1 VVELL
6 SGPPDVYPP
15 WHDFGLPHLTDAL
28 VTERDERYLASLL
41 ERYDRL

>member
-1 VVELL
+1 L
-6 SGPPDVYPP
+6 SSPPDVYPP
-15 WHDFGLPHLTDAL
+15 WLDIGLPHLTDAL